1 MPPTSKTAADAI
13 AGVDSAAAIPWRS
26 PYLITL
32 KHALRRWVQ
41 FLVERKRR
49 HVFVTRSRTKSYK
62 FLANELAIYYFVR
75 KCFFRFVGKM
85 RKGMSISRGWRA
97 ATIRMNVRFKEK
109 FSDIV
114 TLRKKQRLYFQYW
127 HLSHKID
134 RGKMKV
140 IIRTFVQMSRLSKL
154 VRSFMLRCLRT
165 ALVRWRR
172 RSRWPLVES
181 YYRGY

>member
-13 AGVDSAAAIPWRS
+13 AGMDSAAAIPWRS

-97 ATIRMNVRFKEK
+97 ATIRMNVRF
-109 FSDIV
+109 
-114 TLRKKQRLYFQYW
+114 
-127 HLSHKID
+127 
-134 RGKMKV
+134 
-140 IIRTFVQMSRLSKL
+140 
-154 VRSFMLRCLRT
+154 
-165 ALVRWRR
+165 
-172 RSRWPLVES
+172 
-181 YYRGY
+181 